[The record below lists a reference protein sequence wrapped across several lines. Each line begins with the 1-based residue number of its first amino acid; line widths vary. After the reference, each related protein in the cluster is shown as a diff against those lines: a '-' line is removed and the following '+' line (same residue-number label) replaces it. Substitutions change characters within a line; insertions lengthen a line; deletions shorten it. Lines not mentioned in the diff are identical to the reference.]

1 MTMTP
6 PLDELLEAARAAS
19 RSAYCP
25 YSHFHVGAAVWAGGL
40 AVLRRHTRTIQ
51 IVGAIALIVL
61 GLLMLT
67 GLWGSFIAW
76 LQGRIAG
83 VGTVL

>member
-1 MTMTP
+1 MG
-6 PLDELLEAARAAS
+6 
-19 RSAYCP
+19 
-25 YSHFHVGAAVWAGGL
+25 F
-40 AVLRRHTRTIQ
+40 LRRHTRTIQ
-51 IVGAIALIVL
+51 LIGAISLIVL

-67 GLWGSFIAW
+67 GLWGTFIAW